1 MCRQTQWSYHFKRR
15 KTHINHTEI
24 WQSTPN
30 TFDWIWKL
38 TPLWNTIC
46 FTSLIEST
54 DRDDT
59 HDPPSRRNLTVFT
72 KTALIGKRDVS
83 YHDIS
88 PCGTKQAQFL
98 ASNIHIDS
106 SPSSLFCEFREV
118 MTQGS
123 TCDFHIRTIVL
134 CQISL
139 RPIRYLDSRHI
150 VIITN
155 IWFQKLVNSVSEYW
169 RSSATCD
176 VLVFLL
182 DSDYL
187 YFFILTFFIQ
197 SGIYYKFRSD
207 TCDN

>member
-1 MCRQTQWSYHFKRR
+1 MCSQTQWSYHFKRR

-88 PCGTKQAQFL
+88 SCGTKQAQFL

-106 SPSSLFCEFREV
+106 SPSSLFCESREV
-118 MTQGS
+118 VTQGS

-134 CQISL
+134 CQIFISSHQISGQQTHRNHNEYVISKISEFCL
-139 RPIRYLDSRHI
+139 RILKIKCYLWCSCVSFRLRLPVLLHIDIFHAIRNLLQISFRHM
-150 VIITN
+150 
-155 IWFQKLVNSVSEYW
+155 W
-169 RSSATCD
+169 
-176 VLVFLL
+176 
-182 DSDYL
+182 
-187 YFFILTFFIQ
+187 
-197 SGIYYKFRSD
+197 
-207 TCDN
+207 